1 MNALTENMAI
11 PGSAVAR
18 LPVLKNYDAAI
29 IGFDPI
35 SIGRLSLC
43 TSNHYFTINGMVV
56 TLTNAEFRLLRFMMI
71 NNGNVVSREA
81 ILRKAWKGNVVV
93 GERTVDVHVLKL
105 RKILAQY
112 GLANSIQTIRGI
124 GYRSVFSHA
133 EPAMLLIGI
142 TI

>member
-1 MNALTENMAI
+1 
-11 PGSAVAR
+11 
-18 LPVLKNYDAAI
+18 
-29 IGFDPI
+29 
-35 SIGRLSLC
+35 
-43 TSNHYFTINGMVV
+43 MVV

-112 GLANSIQTIRGI
+112 GLELNTNYSGNWI
-124 GYRSVFSHA
+124 
-133 EPAMLLIGI
+133 
-142 TI
+142 